1 MATLSR
7 LSKSDDL
14 TGRRRSTCEADN
26 RHTGWPGDT
35 LILANTIFFLPH
47 RLFVA
52 GQRVNF
58 SLARSVI
65 EQLLYLVVQIP
76 GDLSF

>member
-1 MATLSR
+1 
-7 LSKSDDL
+7 
-14 TGRRRSTCEADN
+14 
-26 RHTGWPGDT
+26 

-58 SLARSVI
+58 SLARIVI
-65 EQLLYLVVQIP
+65 EQLFCLVVQIL